1 MKIFVDK
8 ELFQWEKNRYILLEA
23 EPAEEQPTF
32 AQFYNSRMS
41 VSLDNPVVN
50 GKVKIP
56 PQLLE
61 QDIPIMVIVC
71 SGSYENAHAISRK
84 EFKVIRRARL
94 GNGFNGSG
102 GSEEPDIPDVPDTP
116 DTPDTDKDIIYDGGE
131 ET

>member
-23 EPAEEQPTF
+23 EESAEEQPTF

-41 VSLDNPVVN
+41 VSLDSPVVN

-84 EFKVIRRARL
+84 EFKIIRRARL

-116 DTPDTDKDIIYDGGE
+116 DTDKDIIYDGGE
-131 ET
+131 EV

>member
-71 SGSYENAHAISRK
+71 SGSYENAHVISRK

>member
-61 QDIPIMVIVC
+61 QDIPIMVIIC
-71 SGSYENAHAISRK
+71 SGSYENAHVISRK
-84 EFKVIRRARL
+84 EFKIIKRARL

-116 DTPDTDKDIIYDGGE
+116 DIPDTDKDIIYDGGE

>member
-1 MKIFVDK
+1 
-8 ELFQWEKNRYILLEA
+8 
-23 EPAEEQPTF
+23 
-32 AQFYNSRMS
+32 MS
-41 VSLDNPVVN
+41 VSLDNPVIN

-84 EFKVIRRARL
+84 EFKVIKRARL
-94 GNGFNGSG
+94 GNGFSGSYEP
-102 GSEEPDIPDVPDTP
+102 EEPENPDVPDTP
-116 DTPDTDKDIIYDGGE
+116 DVPDIDKDIIYDGGE